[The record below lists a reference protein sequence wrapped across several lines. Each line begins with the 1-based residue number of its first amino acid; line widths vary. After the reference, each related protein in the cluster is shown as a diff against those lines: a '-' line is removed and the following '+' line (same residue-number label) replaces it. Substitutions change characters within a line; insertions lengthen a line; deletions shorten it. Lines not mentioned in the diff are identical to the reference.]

1 VNVDGQSGW
10 ALVQEDG
17 GQSLGSF
24 IKSSAAKEFG
34 DGAADAATPEQ
45 VQQLIQAH
53 PQLNQAVGDAMYQ
66 MMFKGNGDLME
77 LSNLAVNGTQDGA
90 AVSLDEPLET
100 SIIDS
105 KMNWTPSTEP
115 TWGIASAMP
124 DSMPRAVA
132 DLYAGKTLAEVSPAL
147 QEQAETTL
155 KLFQS
160 QAGRTQLEQAGLTD
174 TEIDA
179 ATSRLQYLTTKGFP
193 PAPDFGTPAG
203 DTMLEQN
210 GQMADHYNS
219 ASDSTSLQ
227 QVLDK
232 QNAQLHPGSTS

>member
-1 VNVDGQSGW
+1 
-10 ALVQEDG
+10 
-17 GQSLGSF
+17 
-24 IKSSAAKEFG
+24 
-34 DGAADAATPEQ
+34 
-45 VQQLIQAH
+45 
-53 PQLNQAVGDAMYQ
+53 
-66 MMFKGNGDLME
+66 MMFRGNGDLMG
-77 LSNLAVNGTQDGA
+77 LSNLAVDGTQDGA
-90 AVSLDEPLET
+90 AVSVDETLQT
-100 SIIDS
+100 KIIDS
-105 KMNWTPSTEP
+105 KMNWTPGKEP
-115 TWGIASAMP
+115 TLGMASAMP
-124 DSMPRAVA
+124 GSMPRAVA

-179 ATSRLQYLTTKGFP
+179 ATSRLQYLTTKGYP

-219 ASDSTSLQ
+219 VSDSTSLK

-232 QNAQLHPGSTS
+232 QNAQLHPGSTP